1 MDTVKENTQN
11 TTMNSKSP
19 LLDSLMAEALAMADY
34 VLSNGINT
42 SSKDI
47 ALLHQLSLLPENK
60 VTSEQVDQLAQIH
73 LSFSQV
79 IAPATPNGISY
90 VFQEKQKRSFGL
102 FLGAVP
108 IIRYFTAITL
118 MLLTAMIV
126 LGLSSNVN
134 YTTISKGILASEGIT
149 LLLNLLFILTCAGLG
164 ACFSQLYQLNLYISN
179 TNYDPK
185 YDSTYWVRLIL
196 GVISGIFLVEL
207 LPPELF
213 HADGKSNISQNFSK
227 PAMAMVGGFSATM
240 VYTILQRVV
249 DTLESLVKGDK
260 KSLVLMQKQQ
270 SKVSSEIHKQE
281 INSHV
286 AGQLMSIDQHMSSD
300 PNKAQKILKDTINRL
315 LPNNQS

>member
-1 MDTVKENTQN
+1 MDTAMENSQN
-11 TTMNSKSP
+11 TTLNIKSP
-19 LLDSLMAEALAMADY
+19 LLESLMAEALAMADY

-47 ALLHQLSLLPENK
+47 ALLHQLSLIPENK
-60 VTSEQVDQLAQIH
+60 ITSEHVEQLAKIH
-73 LSFSQV
+73 LSFSQ
-79 IAPATPNGISY
+79 IITPATPNGISY
-90 VFQEKQKRSFGL
+90 VFQEKQKKSFGL

-118 MLLTAMIV
+118 LLLMSMIA
-126 LGLSSNVN
+126 LGLSPNVN

-185 YDSTYWVRLIL
+185 FDSTYWVRLIL
-196 GVISGIFLVEL
+196 GIISGLFLVEL

-213 HADGKSNISQNFSK
+213 QSDGKNNLSQQFGK

-249 DTLESLVKGDK
+249 DTLESLVKSDQ
-260 KSLVLMQKQQ
+260 KSLVLLQKQQ
-270 SKVSSEIHKQE
+270 SKVTREIDKQE
-281 INSHV
+281 IKSGV
-286 AGQLMSIDQHMSSD
+286 AGQLMSIDQHMNSD
-300 PNKAQKILKDTINRL
+300 PDKAKKILKDTISQL
-315 LPNNQS
+315 LPDSNS